1 MIHIIYKTNNTLKLH
16 MYNIHYAHHEYN
28 RYIIDS

>member
-1 MIHIIYKTNNTLKLH
+1 MYKINNTLKLH
-16 MYNIHYAHHEYN
+16 MYNIHYAHHKYN